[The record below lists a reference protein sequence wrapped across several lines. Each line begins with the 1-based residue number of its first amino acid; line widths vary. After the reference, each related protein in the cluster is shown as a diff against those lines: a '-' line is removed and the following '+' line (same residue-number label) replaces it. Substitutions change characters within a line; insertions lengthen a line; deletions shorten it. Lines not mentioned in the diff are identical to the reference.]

1 MSSNCPESDATD
13 STVPSNEHWSSVS
26 KHVVNSYLE
35 ANNAFLAAMGISPSS
50 ESETNT
56 ITTRHRP
63 ENAEAPVTELAFGNE
78 AWLMERS
85 VDSYDD
91 LDVGEY
97 VRFTK
102 TIDDTDVS
110 AFAHI
115 SGDTNRLHLTESFA
129 EQTQFGGRIAHGTLV
144 AGTISAALARF
155 PGLTIYLS
163 QDLEFRAPVEIG
175 TTVTAN
181 CEIIEKLGETRYRLQ
196 TTVETDDEITAI
208 DGEAIVVI
216 KEQPAN

>member
-1 MSSNCPESDATD
+1 MSSNRPESDAIN
-13 STVPSNEHWSSVS
+13 STVPPNEHWSSVS

-35 ANNAFLAAMGISPSS
+35 ANNALLAAMGLSPSS
-50 ESETNT
+50 ERQMGTLTARHSPA
-56 ITTRHRP
+56 TTD
-63 ENAEAPVTELAFGNE
+63 APIRELAFGDD

-91 LDVGEY
+91 LAVGDY

-102 TIDDTDVS
+102 PIDDTDVS

-115 SGDTNRLHLTESFA
+115 SGDTNQLHLVKSFA
-129 EQTQFGGRIAHGTLV
+129 ERTQFGGRIAHGTLV

-163 QDLEFRAPVEIG
+163 QDLEFRAPVEVG
-175 TTVTAN
+175 TTVTAT
-181 CEIIEKLGETRYRLQ
+181 CEIVEELGATRYRLH
-196 TTVETDDEITAI
+196 TSVETDDEVTVI

-216 KEQPAN
+216 KESPEN

>member
-1 MSSNCPESDATD
+1 MSSNRPESDTAD

-35 ANNAFLAAMGISPSS
+35 ANNALLAAMGLSPSS
-50 ESETNT
+50 DRHTGTLTARHSPET
-56 ITTRHRP
+56 
-63 ENAEAPVTELAFGNE
+63 AEAPITELAFGDE
-78 AWLMERS
+78 SWLMERS
-85 VDSYDD
+85 VDDYDD

-115 SGDTNRLHLTESFA
+115 SGDTNQLHLVESFA

-163 QDLEFRAPVEIG
+163 QDLEFRAPVEVG
-175 TTVTAN
+175 TAVTAT
-181 CEIIEKLGETRYRLQ
+181 CEIVEELGETRYRLH
-196 TTVETDDEITAI
+196 TSVETDEAVTVI

-216 KEQPAN
+216 KSPPEH